1 MALYR
6 TLPFVG
12 HILQK
17 HIHPQARVI
26 DATLGNGNDVA
37 TLIPLL
43 SYSGKLFGFDIQ
55 RQAITNTT
63 RRLEQLPIRCQV
75 KLFQQSHSTMLPT
88 LEQYIEKI
96 DCVIFNLGYLPHAD
110 QTITTT
116 IQTTYTAILQ
126 ALTLL
131 KPKGLLIIVTY
142 PGHDNGLIEH
152 KQLTQLFS
160 NAPVKHYFITT
171 YKVMNNKR
179 NPPHVFL
186 IEKNHGNR

>member
-6 TLPFVG
+6 PLPFVT
-12 HILQK
+12 HILEK
-17 HIHPQARVI
+17 HIHRQARVI
-26 DATLGNGNDVA
+26 DATVGNGNDAA
-37 TLIPLL
+37 TITRLL
-43 SYSGKLFGFDIQ
+43 SHSGKFFGFDIQ
-55 RQAITNTT
+55 HEAIEQTT
-63 RRLEQLPIRCQV
+63 RRLATQHVQCTID
-75 KLFQQSHSTMLPT
+75 LFQQSHSTMLPI

-110 QTITTT
+110 HHVTTI

-131 KPKGLLIIVTY
+131 KHKGLLIIVTY

-152 KQLTQLFS
+152 EQLRKLFTQA
-160 NAPVKHYFITT
+160 NAANYFITT
-171 YKVMNNKR
+171 YRAVNNKR

-186 IEKNHGNR
+186 IEKNHLRR